1 MPTQFL
7 QLGFEW
13 KRKSEKDAADGDDDD
28 DTDSSNKIDML
39 KMAKEA
45 AEKNAGKGRANAKRD
60 DEAWNSRL

>member
-1 MPTQFL
+1 M

-28 DTDSSNKIDML
+28 DGTDSSNKIDIL

-45 AEKNAGKGRANAKRD
+45 AEKNSGKGRANAKRD